1 MNSYM
6 LSYLMHPVWLYI
18 FFEWLDMP
26 IIGISHLIH
35 LFFIFVIN
43 SDVFDQTQG
52 MSLSRGISDL
62 NILLNLLY
70 NLKKERA
77 KDKNIDRI
85 IQPFFDKETITGWIS
100 MNFSFRF

>member
-1 MNSYM
+1 
-6 LSYLMHPVWLYI
+6 
-18 FFEWLDMP
+18 
-26 IIGISHLIH
+26 
-35 LFFIFVIN
+35 
-43 SDVFDQTQG
+43 

-77 KDKNIDRI
+77 KDKTIDRI

-100 MNFSFRF
+100 MNSPFVLKGKIP